1 MVLHGVS
8 SVYPSI
14 KPSEIASD
22 KALALFP
29 EIDKVCL
36 GPLNDPS
43 RYGGLSGSELVR
55 EGADL
60 GPLTQIL
67 KAQNPDLKIK
77 APVLLAQGL
86 GDTTVFPFMTNQLD
100 GELRARKNKVQ
111 YLTYPDVSHVGIVG
125 AADLPTRK
133 FFAKRLK

>member
-1 MVLHGVS
+1 DLIANVLPTFTAPGGLSGLAAMVLHGVA

-14 KPSEIASD
+14 EPGEIASD

-29 EIDKVCL
+29 EIDQVCL

-43 RYGGLSGSELVR
+43 RFGGPAGRQLVR

-60 GPLTQIL
+60 GPLKQIL
-67 KAQNPDLKIK
+67 KAQNPDLKIA

-86 GDTTVFPFMTNQLD
+86 SDTTVFPFMTNQLD
-100 GELRARKNKVQ
+100 G
-111 YLTYPDVSHVGIVG
+111 
-125 AADLPTRK
+125 
-133 FFAKRLK
+133 

>member
-1 MVLHGVS
+1 
-8 SVYPSI
+8 
-14 KPSEIASD
+14 
-22 KALALFP
+22 
-29 EIDKVCL
+29 
-36 GPLNDPS
+36 
-43 RYGGLSGSELVR
+43 VR